1 MLGKWLGLLKLEVA
15 EQEAT
20 SALLCD
26 LAMGSPWVTFSCL
39 PCSPEGA
46 DGLVYAAHSRGRHA
60 SLCCSDAPANRQQ
73 CAMAVPVLMKE
84 EEATEVSPLALRG
97 NLPGAVAIR
106 VYSAASLAGLG
117 SVSNEGYG
125 FDSKIYLDE

>member
-15 EQEAT
+15 EQKAT

-46 DGLVYAAHSRGRHA
+46 DDLIYAVHSRGRRT
-60 SLCCSDAPANRQQ
+60 SLCCSDAPANRRQ

-84 EEATEVSPLALRG
+84 EGTEVSPLALRG

-117 SVSNEGYG
+117 SVSNEGLW
-125 FDSKIYLDE
+125 F